1 MRTVLLAVGL
11 LCLLAISAFA
21 QFDSATVSG
30 VVQDGTGGVLPG
42 ADVTLTSV
50 GTGLERRTVTNEGGL
65 YTFPNVPVGEYRVKA
80 VLSGFN
86 TVTKT
91 GVTLSA
97 GVNIKVDVQLS
108 LGNLSETVQV
118 QATATHVDTSVIGR
132 TVNTQQI
139 EQTPLSGRRA
149 AQVAQLVPGV
159 VGGTMSGSVP
169 VGVSTFATGV
179 TSINGGRSDEFI
191 TTVDGAPSIRVRA
204 AGGFMMGAQNF
215 DTV

>member
-1 MRTVLLAVGL
+1 MRYLRLAVGL
-11 LCLLAISAFA
+11 TFLFLALPAHA

-80 VLSGFN
+80 TLSGFN

-97 GVNIKVDVQLS
+97 GVNIKVDVQLAIGS
-108 LGNLSETVQV
+108 LAETVQV
-118 QATATHVDTSVIGR
+118 KAEATHVDTSVIGR
-132 TVNTQQI
+132 TV
-139 EQTPLSGRRA
+139 
-149 AQVAQLVPGV
+149 
-159 VGGTMSGSVP
+159 
-169 VGVSTFATGV
+169 
-179 TSINGGRSDEFI
+179 
-191 TTVDGAPSIRVRA
+191 RV
-204 AGGFMMGAQNF
+204 
-215 DTV
+215 